1 MSTRDALKAAARGL
15 ATLVVLPALCSFWI
29 RRPILGAD
37 RALEGSTQALGLVP
51 GLLGQYLR
59 RAFLERT
66 LAHCAPTAAIAFG
79 TSFSS
84 EGTRIDDRVYIGPNC
99 HIGLAH
105 IERDV
110 LIAPGVH
117 IPSGS
122 HVHGIKDLTVPIRDQ
137 PGVLQMV
144 RIGAGAWIGALAVVM
159 ADVGSESIVG
169 AGAVVTKALPD
180 RVIAGGI
187 PARVLRSRYRSPDPV
202 PTAIEL

>member
-1 MSTRDALKAAARGL
+1 MSMRDALKAVARSLAAV
-15 ATLVVLPALCSFWI
+15 AVLPALCSFWI
-29 RRPILGAD
+29 RRPIIGAD

-59 RAFLERT
+59 RAFLEHT

-79 TSFSS
+79 TTFSA

-105 IERDV
+105 IARDV
-110 LIAPGVH
+110 LIAPCVH

-122 HVHGIKDLTVPIRDQ
+122 HVHGIRELTVPIRDQ
-137 PGVLQMV
+137 PGVHQMV
-144 RIGAGAWIGALAVVM
+144 HVGAGAWIGALAIVM
-159 ADVGSESIVG
+159 ANVGSGTIVA

-180 RVIAGGI
+180 NVIAAGV
-187 PARVLRSRYRSPDPV
+187 PARVLHAREGSQ
-202 PTAIEL
+202 PTS